1 MSIKNLTD
9 AVRNGNETLVNIKTD
24 IRTISESLNARKILD
39 EQSKLD
45 DLEAKKESQT
55 AAAASGK
62 SAPSAGP
69 ARADKADKKP
79 GMMGAALA
87 GGLGIAAKGAGM
99 AAGLGALGFGI
110 GAFFTGLSLGDTAQA
125 MIGADMQST
134 KKNMITLGEA
144 FAETPTDGLIKMGVA
159 AAIGAKFGSLAGAAR
174 MTFFGAGLGGFFA
187 GLALGDKG
195 AELLKISGTGLT
207 TMMVSFATGLN
218 AFDDKSMIA
227 LGAIVALAASPLAV
241 VAAAGLPVLG
251 VGLAGFFGAIAGIGD
266 ILAKAGVTGEGMST
280 MMINLAAGLN
290 PLSSLDGSN
299 MLVVGDGMKSI
310 AGGMLA
316 LFGSS
321 GLSSIMDM
329 IGSLFSRGDEDVFSK
344 TARSL
349 KKLEGIDASKFS
361 GIEEVSTTISNLT
374 SSIEGLNDIEV
385 DQDNINEQMEN
396 FAKSIAGSIN
406 LFDAMWKGGK
416 FGEGWFDGISEMDFG
431 VGLKGLPME
440 EIGNKISAIS
450 SAPKV
455 SATDISEATGGQKSQ
470 DIQKSTPNNS
480 SQTLNETQKEQ
491 SKTAMAMTAMA
502 VDSSTKVN
510 NINNSSN
517 IHNSGGSLLVADMF
531 DPMMGTRT

>member
-1 MSIKNLTD
+1 MSIENLTD
-9 AVRNGNETLVNIKTD
+9 FVRDGNETLVNIKTE
-24 IRTISESLNARKILD
+24 IYRISESLDARRILD

-45 DLEAKKESQT
+45 DLEAKRESQT
-55 AAAASGK
+55 AAAASARPGG
-62 SAPSAGP
+62 AAG
-69 ARADKADKKP
+69 AASADKKP
-79 GMMGAALA
+79 GMMGSALA
-87 GGLGIAAKGAGM
+87 GGLGIAAKGAGLAM
-99 AAGLGALGFGI
+99 GLGALGFGI

-144 FAETPTDGLIKMGVA
+144 FAETPTDGLIKMGA
-159 AAIGAKFGSLAGAAR
+159 AATVGAMFGSLAGAAR

-195 AELLKISGTGLT
+195 AELLQISGTGLT

-218 AFDDKSMIA
+218 AFDGKSMIA
-227 LGAIVALAASPLAV
+227 LGALVALAASPLAAP
-241 VAAAGLPVLG
+241 AAIGLPILG
-251 VGLAGFFGAIAGIGD
+251 TGLAAFFGSIAGIGD

-280 MMINLAAGLN
+280 MMINIAAGLT

-299 MLVVGDGMKSI
+299 MLVVGDGMTSI

-316 LFGSS
+316 LFGSK
-321 GLSSIMDM
+321 GLSSVMGM
-329 IGSLFSRGDEDVFSK
+329 IDSLFSSDDEDVFSK
-344 TARSL
+344 TASSL

-361 GIEEVSTTISNLT
+361 GIEEVSTTINHLT

-385 DQDNINEQMEN
+385 DQDNINEQLEN

-416 FGEGWFDGISEMDFG
+416 FGEGWFDGTSEMDFG

-440 EIGNKISAIS
+440 EISNKISAIS

-455 SATDISEATGGQKSQ
+455 SATDISEATGGKKSQ
-470 DIQKSTPNNS
+470 DIQKATPNNS

>member
-1 MSIKNLTD
+1 
-9 AVRNGNETLVNIKTD
+9 
-24 IRTISESLNARKILD
+24 
-39 EQSKLD
+39 
-45 DLEAKKESQT
+45 
-55 AAAASGK
+55 
-62 SAPSAGP
+62 
-69 ARADKADKKP
+69 
-79 GMMGAALA
+79 
-87 GGLGIAAKGAGM
+87 
-99 AAGLGALGFGI
+99 
-110 GAFFTGLSLGDTAQA
+110 
-125 MIGADMQST
+125 
-134 KKNMITLGEA
+134 
-144 FAETPTDGLIKMGVA
+144 MGVA

-455 SATDISEATGGQKSQ
+455 SATDISEATDGKKSQ
-470 DIQKSTPNNS
+470 DIQKATPNNS